1 MSNIYFPEEQIGFNE
16 LYFVCYMIERTARHI
31 KQHNRYVV
39 EHIGKEG
46 LERQLSIANTIHS
59 LNPDQVVSDWID
71 EYQLA
76 MGNWDVTAVDKR
88 FTEKVPSDIQMGK
101 VYARLVQSV
110 AGHNESLANSIQR
123 VYASPIC
130 DVIDNYN
137 SSAYYEPS
145 YVQTRAF
152 YAGAFE

>member
-31 KQHNRYVV
+31 KQRNRYVV
-39 EHIGKEG
+39 EQIGQEG
-46 LERQLSIANTIHS
+46 LARQLSIANTIHS
-59 LNPDQVVSDWID
+59 LNPEQVVDDWMK
-71 EYQLA
+71 EYHLNS
-76 MGNWDVTAVDKR
+76 GTYDVTKVDSR
-88 FTEKVPSDIQMGK
+88 FTDKVPADTQMGK
-101 VYARLVQSV
+101 VYARLIQSV
-110 AGHNESLANSIQR
+110 ASDNESLTSTIQR

-130 DVIDNYN
+130 DAIDNYN

-152 YAGAFE
+152 YAGAFV